1 MDADQ
6 IIMERKKSSGFFPI
20 TGPRGVTLTSLDNYT
35 GDVSQEPRQSLLKT
49 DTTEPNNDQSET
61 IASLQKE
68 QQRLSEELAAE
79 RRRSESL
86 KATFTASLAQEASEQ
101 RKRLLRL
108 RKILEVDS
116 DNPAVKEALR
126 FIGNVEV
133 DDKTQPRAA
142 PHFQELAEQAKSAE
156 ETVARQHEENQK
168 LKSKIREVMAERDGL
183 IQQLEDLNAQIEA
196 TAESRHEIKA
206 KLKTLAANYKKKEA
220 DWKERVATL
229 EAQIE
234 SQEKQ

>member
-1 MDADQ
+1 MDTDQ

-86 KATFTASLAQEASEQ
+86 KATFTASLSQEASEQ

-108 RKILEVDS
+108 RNILEADS

-196 TAESRHEIKA
+196 TAESRHEIKT